1 MKINKLDNNAVVETS
16 DCDVLILEQF
26 KTIVAVFVS
35 DSSDLNIKEEDG
47 VKVIEAGEVIIQVV
61 KGRKKW
67 EDYTG
72 YIIDE
77 YLYAP

>member
-1 MKINKLDNNAVVETS
+1 M
-16 DCDVLILEQF
+16 
-26 KTIVAVFVS
+26 S